1 MQARSKDAVFSD
13 PACVASHSYYL
24 DHHGDASLAFAGSP
38 WRRLL
43 RTHFGSLAAFRFGPT
58 EKGAG

>member
-1 MQARSKDAVFSD
+1 MFSD

-24 DHHGDASLAFAGSP
+24 DHHGDASPAFAGSP
-38 WRRLL
+38 WRRWL
-43 RTHFGSLAAFRFGPT
+43 RTHFGSLAAFRFGPP